1 MGKTR
6 LLLILLAVVVVSGV
20 LHLHFGRFCLMIH
33 LIVGLIFTLLA
44 VSHCRSHRKPN
55 CKKSRHVQQ
64 TAHITIDLHRCQAC
78 WKCVNACQKQV
89 LGKIDLPFHKHV
101 KIVNAENCIG
111 CNKCVKMCEFG
122 AVSANVASV

>member
-20 LHLHFGRFCLMIH
+20 LHPHFGHLCLMIH
-33 LIVGLIFTLLA
+33 LIAGLTFTLLA
-44 VSHCRSHRKPN
+44 VFHCRSHRKQN
-55 CKKSRHVQQ
+55 REKSRHVQQ
-64 TAHITIDLHRCQAC
+64 TAHITIDLHCCQAC
-78 WKCVNACQKQV
+78 WKCVNACPKQV

-101 KIVNAENCIG
+101 KIVNAEKCIG

-122 AVSANVASV
+122 VISANVASV